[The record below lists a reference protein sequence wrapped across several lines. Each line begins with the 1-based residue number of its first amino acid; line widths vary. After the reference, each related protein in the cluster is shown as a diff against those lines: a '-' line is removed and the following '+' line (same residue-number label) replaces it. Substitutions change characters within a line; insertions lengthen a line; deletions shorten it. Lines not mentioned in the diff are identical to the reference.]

1 LSGHVTSRAIAK
13 IAVQDSDAKP
23 YDQASNPTLIE
34 VSLRGTFTGDM
45 DGTSTVRALQ
55 IRYDDGSAKMV
66 SVQRFCGKLGDRQG
80 TFVLPPKGEIRVE
93 RLHST
98 LC

>member
-1 LSGHVTSRAIAK
+1 MSGHAANRAIAK

-34 VSLRGTFTGDM
+34 VSLRETFTGDM

-66 SVQRFCGKLGDRQG
+66 CVQRFCGKLGDRQG
-80 TFVLPPKGEIRVE
+80 TFVLPPKGEIRVG